1 MMFINVGWL
10 RTATR
15 AAPCKTPDTAV
26 GNWKLQCCPLR
37 AADLPE
43 QCCPLRAADLPE
55 ADLPETDLPAADLPE
70 TDLPEAA

>member
-43 QCCPLRAADLPE
+43 
-55 ADLPETDLPAADLPE
+55 ADLPETDLPAADLPAADLPE